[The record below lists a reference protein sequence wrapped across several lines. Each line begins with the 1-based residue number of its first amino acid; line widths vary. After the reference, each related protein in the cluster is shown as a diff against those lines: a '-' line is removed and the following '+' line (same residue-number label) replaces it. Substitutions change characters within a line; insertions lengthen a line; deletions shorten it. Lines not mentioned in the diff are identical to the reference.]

1 MKNIA
6 ITAILLIGAGFLT
19 GCATGRFTHMATNAE
34 DEVIS
39 ETSLTYV
46 RIGKQELTGLRGEAP
61 NGWLFSLQK
70 QESQKV
76 DIDELID
83 EVVNLMEQR
92 KLNDGY
98 QQPENL

>member
-1 MKNIA
+1 MRNIA
-6 ITAILLIGAGFLT
+6 TIVILLISAGLVT
-19 GCATGRFTHMATNAE
+19 GCETGRFTHIATDE
-34 DEVIS
+34 DEIVS

-46 RIGKQELTGLRGEAP
+46 RIGKQELTGLKGKAP

-92 KLNDGY
+92 KLNE
-98 QQPENL
+98 PATTTE